1 MHIHLRGRGGGSSR
15 IMVCSQHR
23 GCKGKGADQG
33 QADTGGWSQG
43 SLANGGGLGLD
54 PRAGGVGSPAVGQ
67 TKWCRPQPAH
77 PFISAAPSS
86 LVPPFYS
93 VCGSI
98 WVGLG
103 RGRKGSVRAVC
114 TREIF
119 ESRPAGSR
127 SVGPLGAPAKAWDS
141 RGCRKGLS
149 DQAKG

>member
-1 MHIHLRGRGGGSSR
+1 MVSR
-15 IMVCSQHR
+15 EF
-23 GCKGKGADQG
+23 GK
-33 QADTGGWSQG
+33 
-43 SLANGGGLGLD
+43 GGGLGLD

-127 SVGPLGAPAKAWDS
+127 SVGPLGAPARAWNS
-141 RGCRKGLS
+141 RGAGKDCQTKRKGRKRQEETPECSPTLLHPHPTS
-149 DQAKG
+149 PSLT